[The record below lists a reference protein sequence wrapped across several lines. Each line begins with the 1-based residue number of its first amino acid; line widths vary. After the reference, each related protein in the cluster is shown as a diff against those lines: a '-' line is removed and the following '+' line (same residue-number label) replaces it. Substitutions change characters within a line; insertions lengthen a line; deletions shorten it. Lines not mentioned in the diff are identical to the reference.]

1 MPSSKA
7 KSEAEALRF
16 PIGRFDPRAPIDPA
30 DRPNVIDSI
39 AGAPARM
46 RAAVAGLTDAQLNT
60 PYRDGGWTVRQ
71 VVHHVPDSH
80 LNAYIRFKWTL
91 TEDVPLIKTY
101 EQSEWAELPDS
112 RDTPIAT
119 SLDLLEALHTRW
131 DKLMRAM
138 TDADFAKK
146 LRHPEWGE
154 IDLDVMARLYAWHGR
169 HHVAHVV
176 NLRERKGW

>member
-1 MPSSKA
+1 MAPSS
-7 KSEAEALRF
+7 SPEVEALRY
-16 PIGRFDPRAPIDPA
+16 PIGRFDPKAA
-30 DRPNVIDSI
+30 VDRSDRRDILDTI

-46 RAAVAGLTDAQLNT
+46 REAVAGLSAAQLAT
-60 PYRDGGWTVRQ
+60 PYRDGGWTVQQ

-101 EQSEWAELPDS
+101 RQTEWAELADS

-119 SLDLLEALHTRW
+119 SLDLLEALHVRW
-131 DKLMRAM
+131 DRLLRAM
-138 TDADFAKK
+138 SDADFARK

-154 IDLDVMARLYAWHGR
+154 IDLDVMTRLYAWHGR
-169 HHVAHVV
+169 HHVAHIMG
-176 NLRERKGW
+176 LRERRGW